1 MSIDLALFVGVAAAV
16 SSVIPLLK
24 PLFSAF
30 FKKKVKKSL
39 TVSIKVDGVELKT
52 VKLHG
57 ETGIETIETLL
68 KNLSEVKNG
77 DKAVEPK

>member
-24 PLFSAF
+24 PLVSAF
-30 FKKKVKKSL
+30 FKKKVNKSI

-52 VKLHG
+52 VELHG

-68 KNLSEVKNG
+68 KNLPEVKNG